1 MTAPMQLDG
10 GIAFVLAALD
20 ANADQAPPT
29 DLAERRAAAN
39 AGLLAAGK
47 PDTSVLDV
55 TDTVVDG
62 PGGPIA
68 VRIHRPRGADGTL
81 PGVLFVHGGGWFQG
95 NLDTSEVEGGPLAA
109 DTPAVVVHLDYRLAP
124 EHPYPAA
131 LDDCRAVW
139 DWLVGSAS
147 ELGADPERLAVA
159 GVSAGGNLAAAL
171 CLTLAAEG
179 APTPNVAVLGAPA
192 LDLTLATLRNDPEVT
207 ALRENE
213 RVEAFVEAIDEF
225 AGMYLP
231 DPARAAE
238 PGASPLL
245 APDLSGIPPTVV
257 VVGEFDPLLADC
269 EGFVARLHAAGVPA
283 TGVRLTGHSHGTW
296 IMRWTPTAHLV
307 SALMAS
313 AVRDGTAGRYP
324 RIG

>member
-1 MTAPMQLDG
+1 MQLDG
-10 GIAFVLAALD
+10 GIAFVLAAID
-20 ANADQAPPT
+20 AQADAPPPA
-29 DLAERRAAAN
+29 DLTERRAAAN

-47 PDTSVLDV
+47 PDTRALDV
-55 TDTVVDG
+55 VDTTVPG
-62 PGGPIA
+62 PAGPVP
-68 VRIHRPRGADGTL
+68 VRIQRPVHATGPL

-95 NLDTSEVEGGPLAA
+95 NLDTSEVECGPLADEA
-109 DTPAVVVHLDYRLAP
+109 PAVVVHLDYRLAP

-139 DWLVGSAS
+139 QWLVDAADQ
-147 ELGADPERLAVA
+147 LGADPGRLAVA

-171 CLTLAAEG
+171 CLGLVADG
-179 APTPNVAVLGAPA
+179 APTPQVAVLGAPA
-192 LDLTLATLRNDPEVT
+192 LDLTLATLRGDAEVT
-207 ALRENE
+207 ALRANA
-213 RVEAFVEAIDEF
+213 RVEAFVSAIDEF
-225 AGMYLP
+225 VEMYLP
-231 DPARAAE
+231 GGARAAE

-245 APDLSGIPPTVV
+245 AADVSGLPPTVV
-257 VVGEFDPLLADC
+257 VVGEFDPLLAEC
-269 EGFVARLHAAGVPA
+269 EAFVARLHAAGVPA